1 MNSLIKILV
10 IGILSALILFI
21 CGFLTGLD
29 VFTLVSGIIG
39 LICLLISGLF
49 SGVFISGDKIRAN
62 TSTENNEER
71 VKRIRNMY
79 AYALIGFP
87 NFLAAISLIILH

>member
-1 MNSLIKILV
+1 LIKFLV

-39 LICLLISGLF
+39 LIGLLISGLF
-49 SGVFISGDKIRAN
+49 SGVFISGDKIRAH
-62 TSTENNEER
+62 TSIENNEER

-79 AYALIGFP
+79 AYALIGFS
-87 NFLAAISLIILH
+87 NFLAAISLTI